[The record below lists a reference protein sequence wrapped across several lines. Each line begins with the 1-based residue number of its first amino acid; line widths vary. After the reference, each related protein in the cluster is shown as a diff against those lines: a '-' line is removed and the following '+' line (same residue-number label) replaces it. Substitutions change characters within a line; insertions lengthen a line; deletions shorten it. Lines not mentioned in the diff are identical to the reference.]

1 MVPSNDKP
9 PPAGTGTPPDSAVTR
24 RRQPCTG
31 RNASSASDI
40 PLSVLSTTKA
50 PLLRSSRMSRWRAI
64 SLLAVHVLMAGH
76 FLHWWYRG
84 WTLSPVEPSEAMEAI
99 REGAINAG
107 FVFLVLALLATL
119 VVGRF
124 VCGWGCHVIAYQD
137 LTNWVLKRLHLR
149 PKAFRTRLLV
159 FIPLAAAAYMF
170 GWPIVRRILLATVY
184 KQSVP
189 PFELHL
195 MRSGFWDTFPGPIV
209 AILTILFCGVALIYF
224 LGPKGFCTYACPY
237 GGLFAIADRF
247 AKGRIRVTEACEG
260 CGHCTATCTSNVDV
274 AEEVRLYGMVVDP
287 GCMKCMDCVS
297 VCPNEALYFGFGPMA
312 VGRKPRSVPA
322 AMAPRRKPH
331 HDLSVPEELA
341 ALVVFAVLLLVYRG
355 IYGGMIPFLFA
366 LGISGIGTFV
376 IMKAARLCYARNVSL
391 QKIRLKTAGR
401 LRPIGLAFVVGI
413 LCLLGLTGHSAIWQ
427 YHNYRG
433 RAFTADVP
441 SLPLGW
447 QYDPTWFD
455 RVAEPARNAALAA
468 LTHFRWCEK
477 WGLLAARNHGDMAW
491 LYLVARDPDQAVRQ
505 VRLGTDRTPDAP
517 GAWLSRAM
525 VESFR
530 EQPDAAEAAL
540 RRALDLAANARE
552 RASRGHPVARHRD
565 SADAW
570 LQWGLFLE
578 VGGRFAD
585 AADAYKKAVAFDRDS
600 SDARMAQGEFELRSG
615 RIDAARRSLI
625 AALSL
630 NRASLRAARDLAI
643 CGKRSHQ
650 DFAAAVVDYEAA
662 LAKHGNTFV
671 FQRNLAYALASLGRI
686 EPSLEAYRAALKLHP
701 NAMDVR
707 AEYGAMLLAAKD
719 IAGAVREYEAILEA
733 RPTQPGA
740 AFRLAELYVLA
751 NRVDD
756 ALRCYRIAV
765 DHGDGDLAQA
775 ARRAIQK
782 LSRPSDE

>member
-9 PPAGTGTPPDSAVTR
+9 MLTGTGTTPDSAVTR

-31 RNASSASDI
+31 RNASGAGDV
-40 PLSVLSTTKA
+40 PLSVLSTSMA
-50 PLLRSSRMSRWRAI
+50 PPLRSSRMSRWRAI

-84 WTLSPVEPSEAMEAI
+84 WTLSPVEPSEAMETF
-99 REGAINAG
+99 RQGAINAG
-107 FVFLVLALLATL
+107 FVFLALALLATL

-137 LTNWVLKRLHLR
+137 LTNWLLKRLHLR

-170 GWPIVRRILLATVY
+170 GWPIVRRILLVTVY

-195 MRSGFWDTFPGPIV
+195 MRTGFWDTFPGPIV

-247 AKGRIRVTEACEG
+247 AKGRIRVTDACEG

-274 AEEVRLYGMVVDP
+274 AEEVRVYGMVVDP

-312 VGRKPRSVPA
+312 VGRKGRPVSVA
-322 AMAPRRKPH
+322 VAPRRKPF
-331 HDLSVPEELA
+331 HDLSVPEELV
-341 ALVVFAVLLLVYRG
+341 ALVVFAIFFLAYHD

-376 IMKAARLCYARNVSL
+376 IMKAARLCFARNVSL

-401 LRPIGLAFVVGI
+401 LRPIGLAFIAAVLG
-413 LCLLGLTGHSAIWQ
+413 LLGLTGHSAMWQ
-427 YHNYRG
+427 YHAYRG
-433 RAFTADVP
+433 RQFASAVP

-455 RVAEPARNAALAA
+455 RLAEPAHHAAAAA
-468 LTHFRWCEK
+468 LTHFRWCDR
-477 WGLLAARNHGDMAW
+477 WGLLAARNRGDMAW

-505 VRLGTDRTPDAP
+505 VRLGTDGTPDDPA
-517 GAWLSRAM
+517 AWLSLAM
-525 VESFR
+525 VEAFR
-530 EQPDAAEAAL
+530 ERPDAAEAAL
-540 RRALDLAANARE
+540 RRSLDLAAGERE
-552 RASRGHPVARHRD
+552 RASRGDPVTSHAD
-565 SADAW
+565 SSDAW

-578 VGGRFAD
+578 VRGRSAE
-585 AADAYKKAVAFDRDS
+585 AAEAYGEAVAFAGDS
-600 SDARMAQGEFELRSG
+600 SDARMAQGEFELRRG
-615 RIDAARRSLI
+615 HIDAARRSLI

-630 NRASLRAARDLAI
+630 NGANLRAARDLAI
-643 CGKRSHQ
+643 CGKRSRQ
-650 DFAAAVVDYEAA
+650 DFAAAVDDYKAA
-662 LAKHGNTFV
+662 LADQVETFV

-686 EPSLEAYRAALKLHP
+686 EPSLAAYRAALTLHP
-701 NAMDVR
+701 GAMDVR
-707 AEYGAMLLAAKD
+707 AEYGAMLLAARD
-719 IAGAVREYEAILEA
+719 IAGAVREYEAILDA
-733 RPTQPGA
+733 RPTQPQA
-740 AFRLAELYVLA
+740 AFRLAELYVLT

-756 ALRCYRIAV
+756 ALRCYHIV
-765 DHGDGDLAQA
+765 IDHGDGDLARA
-775 ARRAIQK
+775 ARTAIQR